1 MLHMERKMY
10 KECCTKMGDM
20 YRQVLTI
27 IGDGCGVSGEVDIMN
42 RLVELTTEKVKLIKA
57 R

>member
-10 KECCTKMGDM
+10 RECCTKMADM

-27 IGDGCGVSGEVDIMN
+27 IGDGATNEVDIMN
-42 RLVELTTEKVKLIKA
+42 KFVELTTEKVKLIKA

>member
-1 MLHMERKMY
+1 MA
-10 KECCTKMGDM
+10 DM

-27 IGDGCGVSGEVDIMN
+27 IGEGSNGDAAGEVDIMN
-42 RLVELTTEKVKLIKA
+42 RFVELTTEKVKLLKA

>member
-1 MLHMERKMY
+1 MERKMY
-10 KECCTKMGDM
+10 RECCSKMADM

-27 IGDGCGVSGEVDIMN
+27 IGEGSYGDAAGEVDIMN
-42 RLVELTTEKVKLIKA
+42 RFVELTTEKVKLLKA

>member
-10 KECCTKMGDM
+10 RECCTKMGDM

-42 RLVELTTEKVKLIKA
+42 RFVELTTEKVKLIKA